1 MSWYFVSDLHGD
13 EERCRKL
20 ADALL
25 AAPPAALLVGG
36 DLLPGLSACRPAPD
50 PAGEFL
56 NGFFLPLLAR
66 LARSLGARRPEVL
79 LIPGNDDPRCL
90 EPALL
95 EATAG
100 GALRYLQNRKWT
112 IEGHPVFGYGC
123 IPPSPFPTKAWERY
137 DVSHTVDPGC
147 VPPEEGVPP
156 GPSGERESGTAT
168 IAEDLDRL
176 TDGEDLGQAVMLF
189 HAPPYQTLLDRAALD
204 GQRIDHVPLDPH
216 VGSIAI
222 RRLIERRQPLL
233 TLHGHVHE
241 SAALTGAWRDRIGRT
256 ILLSAAHDGPEL
268 ALVEFDP
275 DDPSG
280 AVRHLL

>member
-25 AAPPAALLVGG
+25 DAPPAALLVGG
-36 DLLPGLSACRPAPD
+36 DLLPGLAARRPPQS

-56 NGFFLPLLAR
+56 GGFFLPLLAR
-66 LARSLGARRPEVL
+66 LARSLGDRRPEIL

-95 EATAG
+95 EATARG
-100 GALRYLQNRKWT
+100 TLRYLQNRKWT
-112 IEGHPVFGYGC
+112 VGGHPVFGYGC
-123 IPPSPFPTKAWERY
+123 IPPSPFPAKDWERY

-147 VPPEEGVPP
+147 VPPGEE
-156 GPSGERESGTAT
+156 GPSGEREGGDVT
-168 IAEDLDRL
+168 IAEELDRL
-176 TDGEDLGQAVMLF
+176 TGAEDLGQAVMLF
-189 HAPPYQTLLDRAALD
+189 HAPPYQTLLDRAALE

-256 ILLSAAHDGPEL
+256 VMLSAAHDGPEL

-275 DDPSG
+275 GDPSG

>member
-1 MSWYFVSDLHGD
+1 MGGEKGGNGRRLAQGLGRVGNWRRSLFLLQCRAMSWYFVSDLHGD

-168 IAEDLDRL
+168 IAEEDRKS
-176 TDGEDLGQAVMLF
+176 T
-189 HAPPYQTLLDRAALD
+189 
-204 GQRIDHVPLDPH
+204 
-216 VGSIAI
+216 
-222 RRLIERRQPLL
+222 RLNSS
-233 TLHGHVHE
+233 H
-241 SAALTGAWRDRIGRT
+241 
-256 ILLSAAHDGPEL
+256 
-268 ALVEFDP
+268 
-275 DDPSG
+275 
-280 AVRHLL
+280 